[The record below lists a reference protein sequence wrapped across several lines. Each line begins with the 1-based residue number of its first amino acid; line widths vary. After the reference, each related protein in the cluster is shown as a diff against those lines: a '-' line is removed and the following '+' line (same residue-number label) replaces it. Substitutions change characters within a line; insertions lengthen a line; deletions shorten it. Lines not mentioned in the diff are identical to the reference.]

1 MRNRDYL
8 TLFGSVAI
16 YFLILLA
23 YGATGDSS
31 SNSNSGSPSSSVVD
45 LDNEA
50 RLLVQ
55 KQIYNKYVVE
65 SMDVVLKYSIF
76 NIGGVTA
83 TNVVLKE
90 LSVNPTDFEIIGE
103 TEVNLGRISPE
114 GNTTH
119 TIIVKP
125 LKFGYFNFTS
135 AIVTY
140 SSGENTQEVH
150 QVYSSEPGEGYVAPF
165 REFDKRFSPHFLDWT
180 AFAIMSI
187 PPLFI
192 PFMLWHSSKSKYESV
207 LAAKKSK

>member
-1 MRNRDYL
+1 MRRRDCF
-8 TLFGSVAI
+8 TLVGCTL
-16 YFLILLA
+16 YFLVVLT
-23 YGATGDSS
+23 YGVTGNTGGGASSATTGE
-31 SNSNSGSPSSSVVD
+31 

-55 KQIYNKYVVE
+55 KQLHNKYVVE

-83 TNVVLKE
+83 TNVILKE
-90 LSVNPTDFEIIGE
+90 LSVGANDFEIIGE
-103 TEVNLGRISPE
+103 TEVNLGRIPPD

-119 TIIVKP
+119 TIIIKP

-135 AIVTY
+135 ALVTY

-165 REFDKRFSPHFLDWT
+165 REFDKRFSPHFLDWA

-207 LAAKKSK
+207 LSAKKAK

>member
-1 MRNRDYL
+1 MAGF
-8 TLFGSVAI
+8 TV
-16 YFLILLA
+16 YFLVVLT
-23 YGATGDSS
+23 YGVIGSAGNTAGAGGAASTGE
-31 SNSNSGSPSSSVVD
+31 

-55 KQIYNKYVVE
+55 KQLHNKYVVE
-65 SMDVVLKYSIF
+65 SMDVVLKYSVF

-90 LSVNPTDFEIIGE
+90 LSISPNDFEIIGE
-103 TEVNLGRISPE
+103 TEVNLGRIAPD

-119 TIIVKP
+119 TIIIKP

-135 AIVTY
+135 AVVSY
-140 SSGENTQEVH
+140 SSGENTQDVH
-150 QVYSSEPGEGYVAPF
+150 HVYSSEPGEGYVAAF
-165 REFDKRFSPHFLDWT
+165 REFDKRFSPHFLDWA

-192 PFMLWHSSKSKYESV
+192 PFMLWHSSKAKYESV
-207 LAAKKSK
+207 LSAKKSK

>member
-8 TLFGSVAI
+8 TLFGSVAV
-16 YFLILLA
+16 YLLILLA

-31 SNSNSGSPSSSVVD
+31 SSSSGSPSSSVVD

-65 SMDVVLKYSIF
+65 SLDVVLKYSIF

-90 LSVNPTDFEIIGE
+90 LSVNPNDFEIIGE
-103 TEVNLGRISPE
+103 SEVNLGRISPE

-140 SSGENTQEVH
+140 SSGENTQEV
-150 QVYSSEPGEGYVAPF
+150 SEIVF
-165 REFDKRFSPHFLDWT
+165 
-180 AFAIMSI
+180 
-187 PPLFI
+187 
-192 PFMLWHSSKSKYESV
+192 
-207 LAAKKSK
+207 